1 MLPLP
6 INGALGA
13 LGALAARS
21 PSAAVVSRV
30 FTVADGAA
38 KDQGK
43 TWERGTKQRIIYTHV
58 KEKRR

>member
-1 MLPLP
+1 VLPWP

-13 LGALAARS
+13 LGALAAKS
-21 PSAAVVSRV
+21 PSAAVLSRV

-38 KDQGK
+38 KDQNK
-43 TWERGTKQRIIYTHV
+43 ERERGTKQRIIYTHA